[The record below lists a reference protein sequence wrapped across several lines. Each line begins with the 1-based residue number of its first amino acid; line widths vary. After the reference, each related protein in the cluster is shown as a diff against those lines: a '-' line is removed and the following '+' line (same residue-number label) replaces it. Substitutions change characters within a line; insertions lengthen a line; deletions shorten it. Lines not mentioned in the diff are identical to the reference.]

1 MNRQS
6 TYAARL
12 GVLLLATVVVL
23 AGCKSASPA
32 AQATQGASTPT
43 PAITATSAPLPTT
56 APTATEVPGSTDTP
70 SATAVP
76 VPTTAPSATPVAS
89 AAPSSVAG
97 MCTGTA
103 DHQAFFADAAAK
115 LPFDAYCAVL
125 PAGWW
130 LATANYQ
137 QPNGGLLVVG
147 YKNNAG
153 ATVEISEG
161 NFCTTPATCWAVVT
175 TIGTGKFGPLS
186 GTLVT
191 ASATPVYGIYVG
203 ANTTHSYVITGQ
215 GMTQAKFVAIAAAL
229 AKVPKA

>member
-1 MNRQS
+1 MNRKAK
-6 TYAARL
+6 YAARL
-12 GVLLLATVVVL
+12 GALVLATVVVL
-23 AGCKSASPA
+23 AGCKTASPV
-32 AQATQGASTPT
+32 TQPPTAASTPT
-43 PAITATSAPLPTT
+43 PAAT
-56 APTATEVPGSTDTP
+56 PTATPSSTAAPSAVATPTAVVPEATATAAP
-70 SATAVP
+70 SATA
-76 VPTTAPSATPVAS
+76 AAS

-97 MCTGTA
+97 LCSGTA
-103 DHQAFFADAAAK
+103 DQQAFFAAAAAN
-115 LPFDAYCAVL
+115 LSMDVYCAVI

-130 LATANYQ
+130 LASANYQ
-137 QPNGGLLVVG
+137 QPNGGLLVAG

-161 NFCTTPATCWAVVT
+161 NFCTTTPSTCWAVVT

-215 GMTQAKFVAIAAAL
+215 GMTQAKFVAIAAAIV
-229 AKVPKA
+229 KVPKA

>member
-1 MNRQS
+1 MNRKAK
-6 TYAARL
+6 YAARL
-12 GVLLLATVVVL
+12 GALVLATVVVL
-23 AGCKSASPA
+23 AGCKTASPVT
-32 AQATQGASTPT
+32 QPPTATSTPT
-43 PAITATSAPLPTT
+43 PAAT
-56 APTATEVPGSTDTP
+56 PTATPSSTAAPSAVEIPTAVPEATATAAP
-70 SATAVP
+70 SATA
-76 VPTTAPSATPVAS
+76 AAS

-97 MCTGTA
+97 LCSGTA
-103 DHQAFFADAAAK
+103 DQQAFFAAAAAK
-115 LPFDAYCAVL
+115 LPMDVYCAVI

-130 LATANYQ
+130 LASANYQ
-137 QPNGGLLVVG
+137 QPNGGLLVAG

-161 NFCTTPATCWAVVT
+161 NFCTTTPSTCWAVVT

-215 GMTQAKFVAIAAAL
+215 GMTQAKFVAIAAAIV
-229 AKVPKA
+229 KVPKA